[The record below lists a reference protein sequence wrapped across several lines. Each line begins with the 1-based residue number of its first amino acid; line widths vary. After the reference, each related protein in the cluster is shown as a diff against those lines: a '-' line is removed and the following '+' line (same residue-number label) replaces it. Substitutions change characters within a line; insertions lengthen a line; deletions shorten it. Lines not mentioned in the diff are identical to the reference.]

1 MKLEIDFGMDNFNVI
16 KEYSCILNFIQSQI
30 TTGLKTAIIGISG
43 GKDSTIVA
51 KLLDMK
57 ILHLFNNNISDIKYH
72 IDRYPDS
79 QVHLRLEQG

>member
-1 MKLEIDFGMDNFNVI
+1 
-16 KEYSCILNFIQSQI
+16 
-30 TTGLKTAIIGISG
+30 
-43 GKDSTIVA
+43 
-51 KLLDMK
+51 MK

>member
-16 KEYSCILNFIQSQI
+16 KEYSRILNFIQSQI

-51 KLLDMK
+51 KLLVDALGKENVIGVIMP
-57 ILHLFNNNISDIKYH
+57 N
-72 IDRYPDS
+72 DS
-79 QVHLRLEQG
+79 LIF